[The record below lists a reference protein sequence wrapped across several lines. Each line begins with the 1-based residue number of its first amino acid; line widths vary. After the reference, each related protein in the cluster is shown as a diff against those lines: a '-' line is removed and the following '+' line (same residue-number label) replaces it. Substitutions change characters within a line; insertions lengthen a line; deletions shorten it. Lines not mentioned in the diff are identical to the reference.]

1 MRTGPVKRL
10 HPSTD
15 LDGQWVSESSPLRI
29 ESGQH
34 EELRVDAHTMSQA
47 QYHHVVARDHQTD
60 DVSSSATD
68 CPPRLLGRQPCDTPT
83 DVHVHILRS
92 RAPTHPVGEAAVLRL
107 PGACSCFRPCVIG
120 RASVAPSPGVVR
132 AEGGHLGASGGGS
145 VGTTDPSVPRCCLT
159 RTRRSGKCHASRTAI
174 NSSGPDY
181 QYPVRAT
188 LDESNQTHGL
198 GRVSRTHDR
207 SHALRD
213 PAGCERA

>member
-47 QYHHVVARDHQTD
+47 QYHHVVARDRQTD

-83 DVHVHILRS
+83 DLHVHILRS
-92 RAPTHPVGEAAVLRL
+92 RAPTHPVGEAAVLRP
-107 PGACSCFRPCVIG
+107 PGGVFLFSPLRDRTSFCRTVSRGCPG
-120 RASVAPSPGVVR
+120 RRRTPRRQAA
-132 AEGGHLGASGGGS
+132 AAASGRP
-145 VGTTDPSVPRCCLT
+145 TLRF
-159 RTRRSGKCHASRTAI
+159 
-174 NSSGPDY
+174 
-181 QYPVRAT
+181 RA
-188 LDESNQTHGL
+188 
-198 GRVSRTHDR
+198 
-207 SHALRD
+207 A
-213 PAGCERA
+213 A